1 VVNIFFFGCGFAALG
16 SLWLND
22 FLLRRSIFMSGAL
35 SGIKIIETASYVTG
49 PFASQLLADMGA
61 EVVKIEEPKRGDP
74 FRGWGERNY
83 AATFCS
89 LNRNKKSLTLDLR
102 TEEGRGIALKLAQNA
117 DALIQNFRPGV
128 MEKYGLGYEAVKAV
142 NPKIVYCSIS
152 GFGPKGPYRDMPG
165 YDTIGQ
171 ARSGLLSLVTDPGK
185 PLGMGISFSDHLTG
199 MFACYGILAALM
211 NRMLTGEGQL
221 VETSLLRA
229 SVSFVSENAA
239 RFFEN
244 GHVPRR
250 KHRTTTAGVF
260 AFEDQDGLPFV
271 LHMSSPDKFWLGLF
285 DVVGKPE
292 WAQDPRFNNRKAR
305 TENYDLLVERLTPI
319 FRSGGRDE
327 WLKRL
332 IEKDVPAA
340 PINTLDEVFA
350 DPQVKTYGFPIEV
363 EHPKMGKVKLV
374 GNAVDMSR
382 TPPSI
387 DSPPPVLGEHTDE
400 ILNSLGYDAAAVSA
414 LRHKGVI

>member
-1 VVNIFFFGCGFAALG
+1 VL
-16 SLWLND
+16 
-22 FLLRRSIFMSGAL
+22 
-35 SGIKIIETASYVTG
+35 E
-49 PFASQLLADMGA
+49 LA
-61 EVVKIEEPKRGDP
+61 K
-74 FRGWGERNY
+74 N
-83 AATFCS
+83 T
-89 LNRNKKSLTLDLR
+89 
-102 TEEGRGIALKLAQNA
+102 

-128 MEKYGLGYEAVKAV
+128 MEKYGLGYEMVKAI

-152 GFGPKGPYRDMPG
+152 GFGPRGPYRNMPG

-171 ARSGLLSLVTDPGK
+171 ARSGILSLVTDPGK
-185 PLGMGISFSDHLTG
+185 PQGMGISFSDHLTG
-199 MFACYGILAALM
+199 MYACYGVLAALM
-211 NRMLTGEGQL
+211 NRMLTGEGQH

-229 SVSFVSENAA
+229 SVSFVGENAA

-260 AFEDQDGLPFV
+260 AFEDRDGLPFV

-292 WAQDPRFNNRKAR
+292 WAQDARLNNRKGR
-305 TENYDLLVERLTPI
+305 VENYDFLVEQLTPI
-319 FRSGGRDE
+319 FRGGRRDE

-387 DSPPPVLGEHTDE
+387 DSPPPILGEHTEE
-400 ILNSLGYDAAAVSA
+400 ILNSLGYDAAALAS
-414 LRHKGVI
+414 LRNKGVI

>member
-1 VVNIFFFGCGFAALG
+1 
-16 SLWLND
+16 
-22 FLLRRSIFMSGAL
+22 MSGAL
-35 SGIKIIETASYVTG
+35 FGLKVIEAASYVTG

-61 EVVKIEEPKRGDP
+61 EVIKIEEPKRGDP

-89 LNRNKKSLTLDLR
+89 LNRNKKSVTLDLR
-102 TEEGRGIALKLAQNA
+102 TEEGRDVALKLAEKA

-128 MEKYGLGYEAVKAV
+128 MEKYRLGYETVKAV

-152 GFGPKGPYRDMPG
+152 GFGPEGPYRNMPG

-171 ARSGLLSLVTDPGK
+171 ARSGMLSLVTDPGK
-185 PLGMGISFSDHLTG
+185 PQGMGISFSDHLTG
-199 MFACYGILAALM
+199 MYACYGVLAALL
-211 NRMLTGEGQL
+211 NRMLTGEGQH

-229 SVSFVSENAA
+229 SVSFVAENAA
-239 RFFEN
+239 RYFET

-260 AFEDQDGLPFV
+260 AFEDRDGSPFV
-271 LHMSSPDKFWLGLF
+271 LHMSSPDKFWRGLF
-285 DVVGKPE
+285 EVVGKPE
-292 WAQDPRFNNRKAR
+292 WTQDARFNNRKAR
-305 TENYDLLVERLTPI
+305 VENYDLLVEQLTPI
-319 FRSGGRDE
+319 FAGGQRDD
-327 WLKRL
+327 WLRRL

-350 DPQVKTYGFPIEV
+350 DPQVQTYGFPIEV
-363 EHPKMGKVKLV
+363 EHPKMGKMKLV

-382 TPPSI
+382 TPPAI

-400 ILNSLGYDAAAVSA
+400 VLKSLGYDAEA
-414 LRHKGVI
+414 LASLRNKGVI

>member
-1 VVNIFFFGCGFAALG
+1 
-16 SLWLND
+16 
-22 FLLRRSIFMSGAL
+22 MSGAL

-49 PFASQLLADMGA
+49 PFAAQLLADMGA
-61 EVVKIEEPKRGDP
+61 EVIKIEEPKRGDP

-83 AATFCS
+83 SATFCS
-89 LNRNKKSLTLDLR
+89 LNRNKKSVTLDLR
-102 TEEGRGIALKLAQNA
+102 VAEGKDVALKLAEKA

-128 MEKYGLGYEAVKAV
+128 MEKYGLGYETVKTV

-171 ARSGLLSLVTDPGK
+171 ARSGILSLVTDPGK
-185 PLGMGISFSDHLTG
+185 PCGMGISFSDHLTG
-199 MFACYGILAALM
+199 MYACYGVLAALM
-211 NRMLTGEGQL
+211 NRMLTGEGQH

-239 RFFEN
+239 RYFET

-260 AFEDQDGLPFV
+260 AFEDKDGLPFV

-285 DVVGKPE
+285 EVVGKPE
-292 WAQDPRFNNRKAR
+292 WTQDARLNNRKGR
-305 TENYDLLVERLTPI
+305 IENYDLLVEQLAPI
-319 FRSGGRDE
+319 FRSGRREE

-363 EHPKMGKVKLV
+363 EHPKMGKMKLV

-382 TPPSI
+382 TPPAI
-387 DSPPPVLGEHTDE
+387 DSPPPVLGEHTAE
-400 ILNSLGYDAAAVSA
+400 ILRSLGYDAAAAAA
-414 LRHKGVI
+414 LRNKGVI

>member
-1 VVNIFFFGCGFAALG
+1 
-16 SLWLND
+16 
-22 FLLRRSIFMSGAL
+22 MSGAL
-35 SGIKIIETASYVTG
+35 SGIKIVETASYVTG

-61 EVVKIEEPKRGDP
+61 EVIKIEEPKRGDP
-74 FRGWGERNY
+74 FRGWGDRNY

-89 LNRNKKSLTLDLR
+89 LNRNKKSVTLDLR
-102 TEEGRGIALKLAQNA
+102 TEEGRDVGLELAKNA

-128 MEKYGLGYEAVKAV
+128 MEKYGLGYERVKAI
-142 NPKIVYCSIS
+142 NPRIVYCSIS
-152 GFGPKGPYRDMPG
+152 GFGPRGPYRNMPG

-171 ARSGLLSLVTDPGK
+171 ARSGILSLVTDPGK
-185 PLGMGISFSDHLTG
+185 PQGMGISFSDHLTG
-199 MFACYGILAALM
+199 MYACYGVMAALM

-229 SVSFVSENAA
+229 SVSFVGENAA
-239 RFFEN
+239 RFFET

-260 AFEDQDGLPFV
+260 AFEDRDGLPFV

-292 WAQDPRFNNRKAR
+292 WAQDARLNNRKGR
-305 TENYDLLVERLTPI
+305 VENYDLLVERLTPI
-319 FRSGGRDE
+319 FRSGRRDE

-387 DSPPPVLGEHTDE
+387 DSPPPVLGEHTEE
-400 ILNSLGYDAAAVSA
+400 ILNSLGYDTAALAS
-414 LRHKGVI
+414 LRNKGVI

>member
-1 VVNIFFFGCGFAALG
+1 
-16 SLWLND
+16 
-22 FLLRRSIFMSGAL
+22 MSGAL
-35 SGIKIIETASYVTG
+35 AGIKIVEAASYVTG

-61 EVVKIEEPKRGDP
+61 DVIKIEEPNRGDP

-89 LNRNKKSLTLDLR
+89 LNRNKRSITLDLR
-102 TEEGRGIALKLAQNA
+102 ADEGRDVALKLASKA
-117 DALIQNFRPGV
+117 DVVIQNFRPGV
-128 MEKYGLGYEAVKAV
+128 MEKRGLGYNDVKKL

-171 ARSGLLSLVTDPGK
+171 ARSGLLSLLTDPGK
-185 PLGMGISFSDHLTG
+185 PQGMGISFSDHLTG
-199 MFACYGILAALM
+199 MYACYGVLSALV
-211 NRMLTGEGQL
+211 NRMLTGEGQH

-229 SVSFVSENAA
+229 SVSFISENAA
-239 RFFEN
+239 RYFET

-260 AFEDQDGLPFV
+260 AFEDQEGLPFV

-285 DVVGKPE
+285 NVVGKPE
-292 WAQDPRFNNRKAR
+292 WGEDARFNNRQGR
-305 TENYDLLVERLTPI
+305 TENYDALVEQLAPI
-319 FRSGGRDE
+319 FSSGRRDD
-327 WLKRL
+327 WLRRL

-340 PINTLDEVFA
+340 PINTLDEVFD
-350 DPQVKTYGFPIEV
+350 DPQVREYGFPVEV
-363 EHPKMGKVKLV
+363 EHPKMGKMKLI

-387 DSPPPVLGEHTDE
+387 ERPPPVLGEHTQE
-400 ILNSLGYDAAAVSA
+400 ILSSLGYDGETIAQ
-414 LRHKGVI
+414 LREKGVI

>member
-1 VVNIFFFGCGFAALG
+1 
-16 SLWLND
+16 
-22 FLLRRSIFMSGAL
+22 MSGAL
-35 SGIKIIETASYVTG
+35 SGIKIVETASYVTG

-61 EVVKIEEPKRGDP
+61 EVIKIEEPKRGDP

-89 LNRNKKSLTLDLR
+89 LNRNKKSVTLDLR
-102 TEEGRGIALKLAQNA
+102 TEEGRDVVLELAKNA

-128 MEKYGLGYEAVKAV
+128 MEKYGLGYEMVKAI

-152 GFGPKGPYRDMPG
+152 GFGSKGPYRNMPG

-171 ARSGLLSLVTDPGK
+171 ARSGILSLVTDPGK
-185 PLGMGISFSDHLTG
+185 PQGMGISFSDHLTG
-199 MFACYGILAALM
+199 MYACYGVMAALM
-211 NRMLTGEGQL
+211 NRMLTGEGQH

-229 SVSFVSENAA
+229 SVSFVGENAA
-239 RFFEN
+239 RFFET

-260 AFEDQDGLPFV
+260 AFEDRDGLPFV

-292 WAQDPRFNNRKAR
+292 WAQDARLNNRKGR
-305 TENYDLLVERLTPI
+305 VENYDLLVERLTPI
-319 FRSGGRDE
+319 FRSGRRDE

-400 ILNSLGYDAAAVSA
+400 ILNSLGYDAAALAS
-414 LRHKGVI
+414 LRNKGVI